1 MRSSKVVKGALRTN
15 MDVKAFALKDM
26 VAEAEALAKEDMK
39 AKEEEAARVLAEEK
53 ARQAIYE
60 KGAAKGFEEGYQKG
74 LLEGSARGFE
84 EGEVA
89 GKAIKE
95 SELSEYNSALSEY
108 NKVVSLLLPL
118 ASGLTDLTEKIAT
131 TAEKDVLTISMAV
144 AERIV
149 QKEISENQEVILGF
163 VTEGLKNLGPA
174 ETAIIRIHPADFE
187 LLSKKSQALLQAMEV
202 APLAGGVQCIKF
214 EQDMSLLPGDV
225 IVESKERSVDA
236 RPHSQ
241 LAIIERRLL
250 PNAEEGNIPVKEK
263 K

>member
-95 SELSEYNSALSEY
+95 SELSEY